1 MSAVPATGWGQVPL
15 GEVVTLHYGKA
26 LDKSDRNP
34 DGSVP
39 VYGANGVKDRSDKW
53 LARGP
58 SLIVGR
64 KGSAGEIT
72 REDGLFWPL
81 DVSYYT
87 SHDSSRLDFDFLQYA
102 LRTLDL
108 PSLAR
113 GVKPGINRNDVYA
126 LPIAL
131 PKLEEQK
138 RIVAV
143 LDQAFA
149 ALDRARAHAEANLS
163 DAMELKN
170 CCVASELSSNVLG
183 ELESVGP
190 HVNLLTGF
198 AFKSGGYTEDP
209 EDIRLVRGDNIVQ
222 GEFRWD
228 GVKRWPVSDRA
239 NYEKYELARDDVL
252 IAMDRTWIS
261 AGIKYAIVDEAALPS
276 LLVQRVARLRS
287 KPSLLPRYLAY
298 WIGSKFFERYVLSI
312 QTGLGVPHVSGS
324 QIENFSIRVPSISEQ
339 EAVLDRLDRIMERQ
353 DSLVSRIQKKARR
366 PRQPP
371 PIPPAK
377 SLLRRADMKRTRKI
391 SPGSSAGAHP
401 VRESTLRRGVPF
413 AHRVR
418 SCKMPGYSNVP

>member
-1 MSAVPATGWGQVPL
+1 MTLDEVADIQSGFAFASKEYSETGHFLVRIGNVQDGQIS
-15 GEVVTLHYGKA
+15 
-26 LDKSDRNP
+26 LDNP
-34 DGSVP
+34 RFVELEKRTKKFELQPG
-39 VYGANGVKDRSDKW
+39 
-53 LARGP
+53 
-58 SLIVGR
+58 
-64 KGSAGEIT
+64 
-72 REDGLFWPL
+72 
-81 DVSYYT
+81 
-87 SHDSSRLDFDFLQYA
+87 DFLTSLTGNIGRVARINETHLPAA
-102 LRTLDL
+102 LNQRV
-108 PSLAR
+108 AR
-113 GVKPGINRNDVYA
+113 LRITSKQA
-126 LPIAL
+126 LPDYVGYFLQSDSFGERLRQKSHGAAQANVSPKEIASIPVAL
-131 PKLEEQK
+131 PFLDEQK

-143 LDQAFA
+143 FDQAFA
-149 ALDRARAHAEANLS
+149 ALDRARAHAEANLA
-163 DAMELKN
+163 DAIELKN
-170 CCVASELSSNVLG
+170 CCVESELSSNVLG

-298 WIGSKFFERYVLSI
+298 WIGSKFFERYVLFI

-339 EAVLDRLDRIMERQ
+339 EAVLDRLDKIMERR
-353 DSLVSRIQKKARR
+353 DRLVSAYRR
-366 PRQPP
+366 KVTDLANLRQ
-371 PIPPAK
+371 
-377 SLLRRADMKRTRKI
+377 SLLQKAF
-391 SPGSSAGAHP
+391 SGQLA
-401 VRESTLRRGVPF
+401 
-413 AHRVR
+413 
-418 SCKMPGYSNVP
+418 